1 MLPRQT
7 KRIDTG
13 LSAGVVVLP
22 PSVSPLVIVW
32 ERVAVAI
39 VEGLA
44 GNPDNDRP
52 WSAALNI

>member
-1 MLPRQT
+1 MLPRQM

-13 LSAGVVVLP
+13 LSAGVGVLP

-44 GNPDNDRP
+44 GNSD
-52 WSAALNI
+52 